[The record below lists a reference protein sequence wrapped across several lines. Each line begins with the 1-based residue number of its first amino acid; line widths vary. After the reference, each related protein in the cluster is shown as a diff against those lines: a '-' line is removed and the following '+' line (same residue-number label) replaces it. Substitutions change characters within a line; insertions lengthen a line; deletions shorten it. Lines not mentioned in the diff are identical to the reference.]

1 MEFEWDSDKADRNRA
16 KHGILFSDAATI
28 FGDPLAIT
36 FADPDH
42 SDTEDRFLTFGQ
54 TADGVLLV
62 VAHADRGK
70 YTRIISARPLTRR
83 ERKIYE
89 EGRT

>member
-1 MEFEWDSDKADRNRA
+1 MEFEWDPKKATANKK
-16 KHGILFSDAATI
+16 KHGIVFQDAATI

-42 SDTEDRFLTFGQ
+42 TVSEKRYITFGLSRINR
-54 TADGVLLV
+54 LLV
-62 VAHADRGK
+62 VSHTDRSDRI
-70 YTRIISARPLTRR
+70 RIISARPMTRR

-89 EGRT
+89 EG